1 MYPFSLKIEEFSFG
15 ALEDI
20 NCTKM
25 ILNKD
30 EAHFQW
36 YSEKYS
42 YHFKVSTLVIFEHM
56 TDSQMFKK
64 VEYGLPA
71 KI

>member
-20 NCTKM
+20 HCIKM
-25 ILNKD
+25 ALNED
-30 EAHFQW
+30 EAHFH
-36 YSEKYS
+36 SENYS

-56 TDSQMFKK
+56 ADSQMF
-64 VEYGLPA
+64 
-71 KI
+71 

>member
-1 MYPFSLKIEEFSFG
+1 MYPFSLKIKEFSFG

-20 NCTKM
+20 NCIKM
-25 ILNKD
+25 TLNED

-56 TDSQMFKK
+56 YDH
-64 VEYGLPA
+64 
-71 KI
+71 I